1 MPIQS
6 IPETITVHLGPPD
19 SAAEN
24 LTVPFA
30 DYVKNV
36 ASSEIYPNWPEA
48 ALRANI
54 YAITTYALNRIY
66 TEWYPSRGYDF
77 DITNSTRF
85 DQAFVPDRDIFENI
99 SNITDQLFND
109 YVVRQGTV
117 NPLFTQFCNGTTSTC
132 DGLSQWGTVDLANQ
146 GLTPYEILQRYY
158 GNDINI
164 VTNAPVEDIPQSYP
178 GRPLR
183 VGDAGND
190 VETLQ
195 DELNRIGQN
204 YPAIPKIATPNGIF
218 GTDTEVAVRKFQ
230 EIFDLPQ
237 TGQVDK
243 ATWYRIKRYY
253 TGVKSLAELISEGVT
268 LQEAQV
274 PYEELLTLGSS
285 GTPVR
290 LIQYYLSVI
299 AYFNG
304 SLNIIPLSGSF
315 DETTAEAVRV
325 FQRFY
330 GLTPDGEVG
339 RETWDKLQQVYLN
352 TISSIP
358 ADFYGGAAKLYPGYV
373 LSVGIQNSDVTDLQG
388 YLSFIADYYEDI
400 PKIPVTGYFGSQTK
414 NAVQAFQRL
423 FGLEPTGA
431 VGAVT
436 WNEIATQYDL
446 LRATA

>member
-1 MPIQS
+1 M
-6 IPETITVHLGPPD
+6 
-19 SAAEN
+19 
-24 LTVPFA
+24 
-30 DYVKNV
+30 
-36 ASSEIYPNWPEA
+36 
-48 ALRANI
+48 
-54 YAITTYALNRIY
+54 
-66 TEWYPSRGYDF
+66 
-77 DITNSTRF
+77 
-85 DQAFVPDRDIFENI
+85 
-99 SNITDQLFND
+99 
-109 YVVRQGTV
+109 
-117 NPLFTQFCNGTTSTC
+117 
-132 DGLSQWGTVDLANQ
+132 
-146 GLTPYEILQRYY
+146 
-158 GNDINI
+158 
-164 VTNAPVEDIPQSYP
+164 
-178 GRPLR
+178 
-183 VGDAGND
+183 
-190 VETLQ
+190 
-195 DELNRIGQN
+195 
-204 YPAIPKIATPNGIF
+204 
-218 GTDTEVAVRKFQ
+218 
-230 EIFDLPQ
+230 
-237 TGQVDK
+237 DK

-304 SLNIIPLSGSF
+304 RLNIIPLSGSF

-446 LRATA
+446 LRATAGYYIRP